1 MSETIGQRQ
10 LRNDNAEIMRRV
22 EAGES
27 FVITRNG
34 RPVADLVPHGEQ
46 GAGRRRFTF
55 REQQEYFRTL
65 PPIDVEQ
72 WYADRAE
79 DDLFFGDDRIE
90 Y

>member
-1 MSETIGQRQ
+1 MPETIPQRQ
-10 LRNDNAEIMRRV
+10 LRNDSGEIMRRV

-34 RPVADLVPHGEQ
+34 KPVADLVPHAREPK
-46 GAGRRRFTF
+46 RRKTL
-55 REQQEYFRTL
+55 REFQEDMRKL

-72 WYADRAE
+72 WYRDREAD
-79 DDLFFGDDRIE
+79 DVIFGDDRIE

>member
-1 MSETIGQRQ
+1 MPETIGQRQ

-34 RPVADLVPHGEQ
+34 KPVADLVPHT
-46 GAGRRRFTF
+46 GAPKKRRTL
-55 REQQEYFRTL
+55 REFQEHMRTL
-65 PPIDVEQ
+65 PPIDVDR

-79 DDLFFGDDRIE
+79 DDVLFGDDRIE